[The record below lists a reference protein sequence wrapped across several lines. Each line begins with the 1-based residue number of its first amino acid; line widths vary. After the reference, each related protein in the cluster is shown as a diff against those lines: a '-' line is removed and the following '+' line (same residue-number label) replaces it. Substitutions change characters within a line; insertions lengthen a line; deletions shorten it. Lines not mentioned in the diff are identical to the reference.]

1 MKPIG
6 KYIIINKIE
15 EEHKT
20 ESGLLLSA
28 SDVDEFRYRKGKVV
42 KAGSDVSVIKEEDLI
57 YYDKNAGHSMLINDI
72 PYTIILERDV
82 VVVL

>member
-42 KAGSDVSVIKEEDLI
+42 KAGSDVSVISEDDLI
-57 YYDKNAGHSMLINDI
+57 YYDKNAVHLIHVRS
-72 PYTIILERDV
+72 IIAE
-82 VVVL
+82 

>member
-6 KYIIINKIE
+6 KYIIINTIE

-28 SDVDEFRYRKGKVV
+28 TDVEGFRYRKGEVV
-42 KAGSDVSVIKEEDLI
+42 KTGSDVSVINENDLI
-57 YYDKNAGHSMLINDI
+57 YYDKNAGFTMLIGSET
-72 PYTIILERDV
+72 YTVISERDV

>member
-6 KYIIINKIE
+6 KYIIINAIE

-20 ESGLLLSA
+20 QSGLLLSA
-28 SDVDEFRYRKGKVV
+28 SDVEGISYRKGAVV
-42 KAGSDVSVIKEEDLI
+42 KSGSDVSVINEKDLI
-57 YYDKNAGHSMLINDI
+57 YYDKNAGHSMLIHDT

>member
-6 KYIIINKIE
+6 KYSIRNKIE

-28 SDVDEFRYRKGKVV
+28 SDVDEFRYRKGEVV
-42 KAGSDVSVIKEEDLI
+42 KTGSDVSVINENDLI
-57 YYDKNAGHSMLINDI
+57 YYDKNAGHSMLIHDV

>member
-28 SDVDEFRYRKGKVV
+28 ADVQDFRYIKGEVV
-42 KAGSDVSVIKEEDLI
+42 KSGSDVSVINEKDII
-57 YYDKNAGHSMLINDI
+57 YYDSGSGHSMFIGDK